1 MIPFVGISNW
11 TIDVSKMNRNVYLS
25 RPSPEFNDLKE
36 TAETIIK
43 YEMKTFNLEKEK
55 IKKAIIKRAEF
66 VAKIYEKFK
75 ANQIKKFPHKNFHS
89 LRDFYCLLKNIGKQM
104 NQSNI
109 FHIEQFIKVTMDSIF
124 FNFSGYFFKTVKD
137 NRVQKIFSYDGRRR

>member
-25 RPSPEFNDLKE
+25 RPSPEFNELKE

-55 IKKAIIKRAEF
+55 I
-66 VAKIYEKFK
+66 YEKF
-75 ANQIKKFPHKNFHS
+75 
-89 LRDFYCLLKNIGKQM
+89 
-104 NQSNI
+104 
-109 FHIEQFIKVTMDSIF
+109 
-124 FNFSGYFFKTVKD
+124 
-137 NRVQKIFSYDGRRR
+137 